1 MDLIGG
7 FCYVIDG
14 EKTLPQKIHSKAT
27 GYIAYLEGGYQG
39 PHTTAGARIF
49 RVGYIAPQRGQNIKQ
64 ASLTDLESTKG
75 ISKTVAKNVYDS
87 FNSPDNVE
95 K

>member
-1 MDLIGG
+1 MAPAIL
-7 FCYVIDG
+7 
-14 EKTLPQKIHSKAT
+14 EKEV
-27 GYIAYLEGGYQG
+27 AYLR
-39 PHTTAGARIF
+39 AD
-49 RVGYIAPQRGQNIKQ
+49 VGKDDN
-64 ASLTDLESTKG
+64 SHLESTKG